1 MTSLGRIWL
10 VLTVF
15 LIVILVSVGLWAVQ
29 RLGGWDATFYRLRH
43 KGLSGVYECRKSLF
57 EVLTG
62 DENDIIWLGD
72 SLTEKGAWSELFGDS
87 RHKNR
92 GINGDYADG
101 ILKRLP
107 TILEKKPKAIILMV
121 GTNDLLMGMKPAI
134 LINYYRKVVE
144 RILTQSPSTKLVIES
159 VLPINNEKWVLPDK
173 NKDILKF
180 NELLQELTKEKGLE
194 YIDLHQKLV
203 DDSGLLNDKYTFDGI
218 HLSGEAYLV
227 WKKTLDPVV
236 EQL

>member
-1 MTSLGRIWL
+1 MTSSGRIWL
-10 VLTVF
+10 MLAVL
-15 LIVILVSVGLWAVQ
+15 VIAVLVGIGLWAVQ

-43 KGLSGVYECRKSLF
+43 KGLSGIYECRKSLF
-57 EVLTG
+57 EVLEG
-62 DENDIIWLGD
+62 DEQDIIWLGD

-92 GINGDYADG
+92 GINGDYVEG
-101 ILKRLP
+101 ILQRLP
-107 TILEKKPKAIILMV
+107 TILEKQPKAIILMA
-121 GTNDLLMGMKPAI
+121 GTNDLLMGMSPEK
-134 LINYYRKVVE
+134 LMTYYRKVVE
-144 RILTQSPSTKLVIES
+144 KIKMDSPNTKLVIES
-159 VLPINNEKWVLPDK
+159 VLPINTKKWVLPDE

-180 NELLQELTKEKGLE
+180 NQLLQELTNEKGLV

-203 DDSGLLNDKYTFDGI
+203 DGAGLLNEKYTFDGI
-218 HLSGEAYLV
+218 HLNGDAYLV

>member
-1 MTSLGRIWL
+1 MTSSGRIWL
-10 VLTVF
+10 MLAVLVIT
-15 LIVILVSVGLWAVQ
+15 ILVGIGLWAVQ

-43 KGLSGVYECRKSLF
+43 KGLSGIYECRKSLF
-57 EVLTG
+57 EVLES

-92 GINGDYADG
+92 GINGDYVDG

-107 TILEKKPKAIILMV
+107 TILEKQPKAIILMA
-121 GTNDLLMGMKPAI
+121 GTNDLLMGMSPKK
-134 LINYYRKVVE
+134 LMTYYRKVVE
-144 RILTQSPSTKLVIES
+144 KIKKDSPNTKLVIES
-159 VLPINNEKWVLPDK
+159 VLPINTKKWVLPDE

-180 NELLQELTKEKGLE
+180 NQLLQELTKEKE
-194 YIDLHQKLV
+194 VMYIDLHQKLV
-203 DDSGLLNDKYTFDGI
+203 DGTGLLNEKYTFDGI
-218 HLSGEAYLV
+218 HLNGDAYLV